1 MVMKQVAILREFIER
16 EMTARDM
23 STHEF
28 ADFVGVSQSTIVR
41 AMSYEDAPEPK
52 LNFLAKLA
60 VATKVDIGVL
70 VSLIKP
76 EASKI
81 SPDARLLAE
90 LERDQHLTAR
100 QRADRRAAYDEIVR
114 LSVDVFWEQEDRFI
128 NQILLRL
135 MGDVRLAVLDGEIE
149 ELVNNPPPP
158 HLRRVE

>member
-90 LERDQHLTAR
+90 RIEQLSPQ
-100 QRADRRAAYDEIVR
+100 DREFLDTY
-114 LSVDVFWEQEDRFI
+114 
-128 NQILLRL
+128 IL
-135 MGDVRLAVLDGEIE
+135 GLALKR
-149 ELVNNPPPP
+149 VN
-158 HLRRVE
+158 ESK